1 VAKRV
6 NEPTYKRFIA
16 HPIKRFNETN
26 HAFSR
31 GDRREIPGH
40 HEVSDASL
48 KKQFSNATGYTQE
61 DRALF
66 GKQRIKPF
74 PQLGESER

>member
-1 VAKRV
+1 MAKRV
-6 NEPTYKRFIA
+6 NEPTYKRFLTQ
-16 HPIKRFNETN
+16 PIKRFNETN

-40 HEVSDASL
+40 HEVSDSSL
-48 KKQFSNATGYTQE
+48 KKQFSNVTGYTQE

-66 GKQRIKPF
+66 GKQRLRPF
-74 PQLGESER
+74 PQLGKSER